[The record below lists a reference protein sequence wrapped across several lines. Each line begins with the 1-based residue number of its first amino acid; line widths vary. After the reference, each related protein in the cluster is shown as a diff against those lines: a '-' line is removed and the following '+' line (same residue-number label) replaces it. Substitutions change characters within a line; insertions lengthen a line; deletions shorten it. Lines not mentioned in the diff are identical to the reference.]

1 MAVFAQELLE
11 AKANKSMEFEW
22 GQPVVTQSIEDDLN
36 RMAGDCGQSWVDGRE
51 LRGLLAKARVAAVSE
66 DTPLVVRWAE
76 WRDEPDKAQFLQA
89 TLVAVVT
96 WMEHG
101 ESTVEAERVPLM
113 GHVELGVWTGS
124 GESAPRTGLI
134 DEEPGLSGP
143 WVGEDSE
150 RQQEELLQRLEM
162 TVVGGR
168 SDGGQQ
174 PDGNDG
180 RSGETDDG
188 EANDQGRRGTRRMD
202 GLGSNRRGPRH
213 QQARTSRSRSPE
225 RREQQRS
232 RSRSRSRGLQGGPPE
247 GQGGPPEAGGP
258 EEEPG
263 AEGEAGERWGA
274 QDEQTLKPSALRSR
288 ISLQGAPSRR

>member
-1 MAVFAQELLE
+1 VAVFAQELLE

-76 WRDEPDKAQFLQA
+76 WRDEPGKAQFLQA

-101 ESTVEAERVPLM
+101 DSTVEAERVPLM

-180 RSGETDDG
+180 RRSNTVPVYDSGSGSGETDDG

-202 GLGSNRRGPRH
+202 SLGSNRRGP
-213 QQARTSRSRSPE
+213 
-225 RREQQRS
+225 
-232 RSRSRSRGLQGGPPE
+232 
-247 GQGGPPEAGGP
+247 
-258 EEEPG
+258 
-263 AEGEAGERWGA
+263 
-274 QDEQTLKPSALRSR
+274 
-288 ISLQGAPSRR
+288 